1 MNLSKITLLNA
12 FDSIAIDPMLK
23 LFASK
28 STFSY
33 FSISSKCL
41 ILLCYVASEDSRL
54 RIGIWQFEDFSQRHQ
69 NSPFPWSS
77 PPSSSSPFD
86 EIQFVLTSIMNVPLP
101 ASLFVCSLSSPS
113 CLEFFKILKH
123 LSSCQ
128 LIGFADQFSGTP
140 ALSRNPP
147 TADAIVSLLFSSDFS
162 IKNHLCIVQWREERM
177 NLFLLKLEW
186 SQSSKSIITLTGTEF
201 CKD

>member
-1 MNLSKITLLNA
+1 
-12 FDSIAIDPMLK
+12 
-23 LFASK
+23 
-28 STFSY
+28 
-33 FSISSKCL
+33 
-41 ILLCYVASEDSRL
+41 
-54 RIGIWQFEDFSQRHQ
+54 
-69 NSPFPWSS
+69 
-77 PPSSSSPFD
+77 
-86 EIQFVLTSIMNVPLP
+86 MNVPLP

-201 CKD
+201 CKDWLRALRVVFFFIHSFILKYFPIIVYVFWLCYENILISLAD